1 MNGTAGYAIVASKFL
16 YLLPG
21 LALLSAAAFVSY
33 ILASRHLPMSIFG
46 LLGYLEPMLLFIV
59 AFANGEVFDA
69 ADVFT

>member
-1 MNGTAGYAIVASKFL
+1 
-16 YLLPG
+16 
-21 LALLSAAAFVSY
+21 
-33 ILASRHLPMSIFG
+33 MSIFG